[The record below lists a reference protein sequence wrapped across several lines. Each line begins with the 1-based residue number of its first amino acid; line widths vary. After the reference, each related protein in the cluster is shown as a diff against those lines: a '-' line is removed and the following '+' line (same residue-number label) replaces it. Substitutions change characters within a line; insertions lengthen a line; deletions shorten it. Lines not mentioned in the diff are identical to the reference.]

1 MIASLRIAGVVGGLA
16 LLSACDHHVR
26 TEKELS
32 WDCKPDR
39 YYDGLQW
46 VEFHFVENRNYFV
59 TEVGPRL
66 CEELKSLGRPTVVMK
81 FDLLGDS
88 VWGFRGESS
97 VGIDGLSTPFTD
109 RNAGAGSSGP
119 GVDPLAAAYDRF
131 SE

>member
-88 VWGFRGESS
+88 VWGFRGE
-97 VGIDGLSTPFTD
+97 VL
-109 RNAGAGSSGP
+109 
-119 GVDPLAAAYDRF
+119 LASMVCQLHSPTAMPERGRRSRA
-131 SE
+131 